1 MKKILKNFYY
11 LTFLI
16 ILLFTSNLFSATS
29 TSTYY
34 LSSGIGLS
42 WNFNST
48 ILFNLKLSFGKM
60 VNEEEY
66 YNITIGGKYF
76 INKEAKSWETKYY
89 YFEPQVGSF
98 FQKYPL
104 SGGTGL
110 GLAFFPKTK
119 LFYPKLSLFGGA
131 GLFLDLDYIFK
142 KGMTDIGIEIVIP
155 YPFDESYRKIN

>member
-1 MKKILKNFYY
+1 MKNIY
-11 LTFLI
+11 LIFLI
-16 ILLFTSNLFSATS
+16 ILLFNSNLFPATS

-34 LSSGIGLS
+34 IAPGIGLS
-42 WNFNST
+42 WNFSSN

-60 VNEEEY
+60 VNEEKY

-104 SGGTGL
+104 SGGAGL
-110 GLAFFPKTK
+110 GFAFFPKNR
-119 LFYPKLSLFGGA
+119 LFYPKLSLSGGA
-131 GLFLDLDYIFK
+131 GIFLGLDYIFSK
-142 KGMTDIGIEIVIP
+142 DLTDLGIEAVIP
-155 YPFDESYRKIN
+155 YPFDESYRSIH